1 MTERGA
7 GLVHAQRPE
16 IQGLRRPTE
25 MLIVAVAG
33 ARVAAREVDKVN
45 RNAVLNRRAD
55 DPVVGAFVI
64 LVRAKDQ
71 DGLGQRVDAE
81 FHRVGGEDG
90 AGRIVHLDLDAVNAG
105 GLGGKLE
112 LDALLDPTARVE
124 VERFLERRASKL
136 DALWA
141 KESCTD
147 SNAMPGHRHRIAQ

>member
-1 MTERGA
+1 MVVPDVTGAAVGQPEEVNIAARDAQVTERGA

-71 DGLGQRVDAE
+71 DGLGQRVHAQ
-81 FHRVGGEDG
+81 FHRVRGEDG
-90 AGRIVHLDLDAVNAG
+90 AGRIVHLDLD
-105 GLGGKLE
+105 GL
-112 LDALLDPTARVE
+112 
-124 VERFLERRASKL
+124 FLGHYGY
-136 DALWA
+136 
-141 KESCTD
+141 SC
-147 SNAMPGHRHRIAQ
+147 